1 MPPQQGAPPPEYH
14 KIVLICV
21 LLFFFYTNP
30 DQGGQSGYS
39 IRDYAADRIQRSRH
53 SLDVL
58 NGTRWQD
65 FSPKSSK
72 KPGYEVSRYLNL
84 TGFKEEDGFIWD
96 RLGAFKE
103 RSELF
108 SQEATRNWNLGAN
121 LGDGAAALQGEIYEN
136 VTGVVRGRWVRNT
149 KDLAGMETH
158 RQLNLSE
165 ISPGVDW
172 AYQSE
177 ENWTRNVTGQE
188 GKLMLRIDEKDVAET
203 DAVSD
208 RTKNK
213 AERLVREVAATMT
226 IQDQSSSGDGYE
238 MRLHGVHWPRQGI
251 LLMTTTSEKF
261 AGIFGLPHLAINNE
275 QFETSKTLLNRT
287 LEKVVE
293 KMENAVWFNPTSPWS
308 STPDTQGDSIMPQ
321 PHCEYVVYVQV
332 HPPVLGGMTLPV
344 DHAQVIYQIEQELRY
359 PNGAPIPE
367 VPKLQMS
374 TVIFSPDCGFMLE
387 SKGPP
392 DYTPKLAEH
401 LIGSKQEVWLHDIH
415 NWLLIYGAV
424 IFGQIMLLKLQS
436 KEASTPST
444 IGRVSLYTIAMMLMV
459 DAFIFSALSLL
470 SATAPNIF
478 PSALIASF
486 TALMSVA
493 LGVRFTG
500 AVYNIQEP
508 ERRARLLAELTA
520 IRADLVAQAAR
531 NPPPP
536 AQPPASTTA
545 PPPGATP
552 ASITPSIPV
561 ITAAGVDVTAPTPQV
576 PSRPESAP
584 IIVPSDQDIDAEI
597 AENVNAAS
605 TVQVPAANAPLLP
618 TTNRPA
624 PTALP
629 PRSTSNF
636 GAIYVRFVLTL
647 TLFLFLSLSAI
658 SWPVPLRTA
667 YIHLISL
674 LYLSFWLP
682 QIRRNIIRNCRKA
695 LLWKFI
701 IGQSVL
707 RLLPFAYFYLKED
720 NILFAERDW
729 KAFAVYVAWVWIQ
742 IWILVAQEILGPRW
756 GLPAN
761 WTEEGWDYHPVLRE
775 DNVEAGGLPI
785 GLMQMPGSPTI
796 ERTRTGEE
804 KKAESGTRSVDCAIC
819 MQVLEV
825 PVIAS
830 GADAGSSGTA
840 GGVVGMLARRQYMVT
855 PCRHVFHSTCLEGW
869 MRFRLQC
876 PICRENLPPL

>member
-1 MPPQQGAPPPEYH
+1 MPPQQGPPPPEYH

-30 DQGGQSGYS
+30 DQGGQPGYS
-39 IRDYAADRIQRSRH
+39 VHDYAAERIERSRH
-53 SLDVL
+53 NLDVL
-58 NGTRWQD
+58 NVTRWQD
-65 FSPKSSK
+65 FSPKSPK
-72 KPGYEVSRYLNL
+72 KSGYDVSRYLNL
-84 TGFKEEDGFIWD
+84 TGFKEDNGFIWD
-96 RLGAFKE
+96 RLDAFKE
-103 RSELF
+103 RTKLF
-108 SQEATRNWNLGAN
+108 NEEATRNWRLSTNPGS
-121 LGDGAAALQGEIYEN
+121 GEPGVPGEIYEN

-149 KDLAGMETH
+149 KDLAGIESH

-165 ISPGVDW
+165 ISPGIEW

-177 ENWTRNVTGQE
+177 EFWTRNVTGQE
-188 GKLMLRIDEKDVAET
+188 GKLMLRIDEKEVAEK
-203 DAVSD
+203 DATSD
-208 RTKNK
+208 KMEHTP
-213 AERLVREVAATMT
+213 AGFIREVAATMT
-226 IQDQSSSGDGYE
+226 IQDESSSGDGYE
-238 MRLHGVHWPRQGI
+238 MRLHGVHWPKQGS

-261 AGIFGLPHLAINNE
+261 AGIFGLPHLALNIE
-275 QFETSKTLLNRT
+275 QFETSKILLNKT
-287 LEKVVE
+287 LERVVE
-293 KMENAVWFNPTSPWS
+293 KMENAVWFDPTNPWS
-308 STPDTQGDSIMPQ
+308 STPDAQGDAIMPQ

-332 HPPVLGGMTLPV
+332 HPPVLGSMAQHM

-359 PNGAPIPE
+359 PNGAPLPE
-367 VPKLQMS
+367 APKLQMS

-387 SKGPP
+387 SQGPP
-392 DYTPKLAEH
+392 DYSPKLAQH
-401 LIGSKQEVWLHDIH
+401 LIGSKQEVWLHDIQ

-424 IFGQIMLLKLQS
+424 MFGQIMLLKLQS

-444 IGRVSLYTIAMMLMV
+444 VGRVSLYTIAMMLMV

-470 SATAPNIF
+470 SASAPNIF

-486 TALMSVA
+486 AALMCVA

-500 AVYNIQEP
+500 AVYNVQEP

-520 IRADLVAQAAR
+520 LRAEIVAQAAR

-536 AQPPASTTA
+536 SQAPVVNVVP
-545 PPPGATP
+545 PPPGGTP
-552 ASITPSIPV
+552 APTTPSVPI
-561 ITAAGVDVTAPTPQV
+561 ITAAGADVV
-576 PSRPESAP
+576 PPVPRVESAPENQP

-605 TVQVPAANAPLLP
+605 TVQVPNTNAPLLP
-618 TTNRPA
+618 TANRPA
-624 PTALP
+624 TNVTA
-629 PRSTSNF
+629 RSTSNF
-636 GAIYVRFVLTL
+636 GTIYVRFVLIL
-647 TLFLFLSLSAI
+647 TFFLFLSLSAI
-658 SWPVPLRTA
+658 SWPISLRTG
-667 YIHLISL
+667 YIHLVSL
-674 LYLSFWLP
+674 VYLSFWLP
-682 QIRRNIIRNCRKA
+682 QIRRNILRNCRKA

-701 IGQSVL
+701 IGQSIL

-720 NILFAERDW
+720 NILFAEPDW
-729 KAFAVYVAWVWIQ
+729 KAFTVYVGWVWIQ

-756 GLPAN
+756 GLPSG
-761 WTEEGWDYHPVLRE
+761 WTEEGWDYHPILRE

-785 GLMQMPGSPTI
+785 GLVQMPGSPTI

-804 KKAESGTRSVDCAIC
+804 KKGESGTRSVDCAIC

-830 GADAGSSGTA
+830 GADAGSSGAA